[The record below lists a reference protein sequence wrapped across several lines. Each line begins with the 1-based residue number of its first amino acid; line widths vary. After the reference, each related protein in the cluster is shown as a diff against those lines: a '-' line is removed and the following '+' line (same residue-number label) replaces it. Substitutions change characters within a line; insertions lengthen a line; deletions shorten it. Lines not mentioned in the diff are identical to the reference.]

1 VGVVK
6 DFLAGSPDRAT
17 LPLLVKGGVGDGVIN
32 IRLNTTRPFT
42 ENMRRTEAILKK
54 YNPGYLTDLQ
64 FTDKDYEEK
73 FRQARNT
80 GVLIHMFTLIAI
92 FVSCMGLLGLAT
104 YMAENRTREIG
115 IRKVLGSSIAG
126 IVMLLARDFVKLIL
140 ISVIIASPLAWLFM
154 KFFLQ
159 HFYYRISPNA
169 WVLAASGA
177 AAMLMAL
184 FTISFQVIRAALN
197 NPARNLRT
205 D

>member
-1 VGVVK
+1 
-6 DFLAGSPDRAT
+6 LA
-17 LPLLVKGGVGDGVIN
+17 LPLIWPK
-32 IRLNTTRPFT
+32 
-42 ENMRRTEAILKK
+42 
-54 YNPGYLTDLQ
+54 
-64 FTDKDYEEK
+64 
-73 FRQARNT
+73 
-80 GVLIHMFTLIAI
+80 
-92 FVSCMGLLGLAT
+92 
-104 YMAENRTREIG
+104 NRTREIG